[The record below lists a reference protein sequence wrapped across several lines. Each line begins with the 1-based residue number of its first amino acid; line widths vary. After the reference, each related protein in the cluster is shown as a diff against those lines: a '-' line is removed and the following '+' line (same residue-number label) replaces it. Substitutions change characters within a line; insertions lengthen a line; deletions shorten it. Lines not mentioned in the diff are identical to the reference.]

1 MLLVLALVD
10 LARRPAPVSAA
21 MTGLRSNF
29 GWSLALVA
37 LVASITVV
45 AAIVAARRASAG
57 GSSPIAPAARILAA
71 GAVGAT
77 IVSTALPRGLA
88 IETDGDLVLE
98 LGRGGLSDWRVLSD
112 DPNSLAS
119 VELIGNVLLYV
130 AIGLTITLGWFRQ
143 RRFVLPACLALSIVI
158 EAAQYTVLGRV
169 AALDDVLLNGAGAAI
184 GILLACALGRSGVL
198 DAEA

>member
-1 MLLVLALVD
+1 
-10 LARRPAPVSAA
+10 

-29 GWSLALVA
+29 GQSLALVA
-37 LVASITVV
+37 IVAAIAVV
-45 AAIVAARRASAG
+45 AALVAARRASAG
-57 GSSPIAPAARILAA
+57 GSSPLGPAARILAA
-71 GAVGAT
+71 GAVGAM
-77 IVSTALPRGLA
+77 IVSTALPRRLA

-98 LGRGGLSDWRVLSD
+98 LGRGGLGDWRVLFD

-130 AIGLTITLGWFRQ
+130 PIGLTMTLGWFRQ
-143 RRFVLPACLALSIVI
+143 RRFVLPACIALSLLI

-169 AALDDVLLNGAGAAI
+169 AALDDVLLNAAGAAL
-184 GILLACALGRSGVL
+184 GILIAWALTRSGAL